1 MLRDKHTRKVYR
13 CGRRIGKCLPGHTR
27 IYDPRTGDR
36 VPVEELYKRGK
47 AHIVTMTEDYKL
59 SPHFTN
65 EILDN
70 GIKEVFRVTT
80 KTGRHI
86 DATGNHPFFTAK
98 GWVAIDNLK
107 PGDKIALAGNLGYF
121 GHHEMNENE
130 IKLLAYM
137 IGDGNC
143 TTKSIR
149 FCTASNSIKQ
159 EIERAVN
166 YFDCDLIQYKSN
178 RDIDY
183 NIIKRYNKN
192 NRMFEN
198 PIKKVLEKHGL
209 FGKGAHDKRVPEA
222 IFKLSKNDTATFLSR
237 LYATDG

>member
-1 MLRDKHTRKVYR
+1 M
-13 CGRRIGKCLPGHTR
+13 
-27 IYDPRTGDR
+27 
-36 VPVEELYKRGK
+36 
-47 AHIVTMTEDYKL
+47 
-59 SPHFTN
+59 
-65 EILDN
+65 
-70 GIKEVFRVTT
+70 
-80 KTGRHI
+80 
-86 DATGNHPFFTAK
+86 
-98 GWVAIDNLK
+98 AIDNLK
-107 PGDKIALAGNLGYF
+107 PGDRVALAGNLGYF

-149 FCTASNSIKQ
+149 FCTASDAIKK

-166 YFDCDLIQYKSN
+166 YFDCELIQYKSN

-183 NIIKRYNKN
+183 NIVKRYNKN

-198 PIKKVLEKHGL
+198 PIKKVLEEHGL